1 MIDIKI
7 IPQKDL
13 DTLFA
18 AVHTIRETLE
28 QYDEWKSLM
37 CESDIYRECFNT
49 EMRIMNEERRR
60 LLESNY

>member
-28 QYDEWKSLM
+28 QYDEWMNLM

-49 EMRIMNEERRR
+49 EMRIMN
-60 LLESNY
+60 

>member
-1 MIDIKI
+1 
-7 IPQKDL
+7 
-13 DTLFA
+13 
-18 AVHTIRETLE
+18 
-28 QYDEWKSLM
+28 M